1 MGLVFV
7 LIGLLIAAVVVDF
20 AIENELIGSSE
31 RTFELFGGT
40 FSLGETQLVL
50 AAAALGALAVTFVF
64 LGLAMARGSWGRR
77 RTLRSRVRTLERENE
92 DLRTR
97 PRVVTTDRVDDVR
110 EDDRERH
117 EALG

>member
-1 MGLVFV
+1 MGIAFV
-7 LIGLLIAAVVVDF
+7 LIGLLLAAVIVDF
-20 AIENELIGSSE
+20 AIENELVGSTE

-50 AAAALGALAVTFVF
+50 AAAVTGALAVTFVF
-64 LGLAMARGSWGRR
+64 LGLAIARGTRGRR
-77 RTLRSRVRTLERENE
+77 RTLRHRVRTLERENQ

-97 PRVVTTDRVDDVR
+97 PRVVTTGRVEEVR
-110 EDDRERH
+110 EDEHGRR